1 MLKRSPSLPAHGAT
15 NRSPVARLRR
25 ALRLLAGSAIFAVVL
40 ALELGAVYQAG
51 LTPPLPVQGAVGCRI
66 WINLA
71 DLDATNY
78 NFATGEMT
86 SAPGGYATTLAADGY
101 TNGLTVEVD
110 SSRALGYDCTNSGV
124 AGTYSIYTTT
134 SRYHPGVAGL
144 NSNNTANTTQGRYWG
159 RVDYIGTLANYQ
171 ANGFDHPDEV
181 GTPNALFEDGAW
193 ELNGP
198 NVPTTIGTATSASSA
213 FAPTSSAS
221 AIVVYADQSVC
232 ASANST
238 FSTTYEW
245 VRRITTTG
253 VTGANGVISQTTTS
267 ANSAYTNNRGTSA
280 TAGVAG
286 RGVCVNLV
294 APHQTDTIVYDNTAP
309 TATFTLPSV
318 TNSLT
323 VTPVSSTASDAH
335 AGLWLRAVTLDGTFN
350 AAGEEWSGSAV
361 SPATAFDSIT
371 LAGADGSKTVTVR
384 YMDKSGNIVTASD
397 TILLDTTEP
406 TVSSFT
412 TAVSSPTN
420 ATSIAYTLTFSESVS
435 GIAAGDFSNAGTATG
450 CTFTPSAASGSS
462 ITVTV
467 TTCSTT
473 GTLAPRLTT
482 AGVSDAAGNTG
493 PAAAA
498 SGATLTLDRIDPTVG
513 SFTTAVASPTNA
525 TSIPYTLTFSESVS
539 GIAAGDF
546 ANAGTATGCTFTPS
560 AASGS
565 SITVTVTTCSTTGT
579 LQPRLL
585 ADGVT
590 DTAGN
595 AGPAAVS
602 NATPTLTLDRV
613 APSVDAFTSANA
625 TPTNALS
632 ATYTLSFSESVTGLA
647 SNDLTNGGTAANCAF
662 SVSGTGASYTV
673 TVNGCSE
680 SGTLRPRL
688 ASDGVSDLVGNAGP
702 SASADASTTIT
713 IDRVAPTVSWTTPV
727 TGSTYASSTSITVVW
742 TASDAVAGVAS
753 LSLTRERVA
762 ITNAGLCAG
771 GSWAADGASVDVTG
785 ESSRGVTG
793 LLSGYCYR
801 WVLDVIDAADN
812 STSSTSGERLIDTS
826 APSLVLGAT
835 GGGVYDSGATVYFR
849 AGTTGALSLNV
860 ATEDAQ
866 SGVGSVTFGS
876 LSSASGWSPTPALP
890 NSDLLAPYAQDI
902 TWDATAGSATM
913 TVVSANLAGGET
925 SVTKSFVADGAAP
938 VVTFSSPAA
947 FVAQY
952 ATTISLAWSE
962 SDAAG
967 VASRSVVRQVA
978 TPSAT
983 FDCAGVSW
991 STDGAPT
998 SSSSPRVDT
1007 NLATGCYRFAITLVD
1022 NVGNSG
1028 TAYSAAIL
1036 VDTTPPPTPTLNETG
1051 SGSYLSGSTLF
1062 FRAGSLGTLT
1072 LTASTSDPTSGI
1084 ASITFSGTAP
1094 SGWTMTPSLPTADT
1108 TAPYS
1113 IEMDWTAAAAAGWT
1127 IEATA
1132 QNGAGALSSTASLS
1146 LVADADDPSATISS
1160 PAGATIAASSAL
1172 TLAWAESDGTGA
1184 GVASRS
1190 IQRERAAI
1198 PAAGSC
1204 TGASFSPDGAPTTAA
1219 SSRTDTGLA
1228 SGFCYRFAITLVDRV
1243 GNSATIYSGTVLIDT
1258 SAPTAPSLI
1267 ASGSGVYQS
1276 AANGT
1281 VWFRPSAAATLTL
1294 VATAVDAE
1302 SGVDSIVFGALSV
1315 GTGWSPAGEVVDS
1328 SSPYGVVY
1336 TFSGSAL
1343 STGLSVTARNGA
1355 STSGAA
1361 TEINFSADAGAPVG
1375 GFSAPAT
1382 VGALSDDGTFVV
1394 AWNESDAG
1402 SGVASRTV
1410 IRQRVAT
1417 VGGSCPASGWVT
1429 DGTPTTAASPRSD
1442 SGLASGFCVRWVL
1455 TLVDRVG
1462 NEATT
1467 TSAAVLVDSSA
1478 PDAPVVTAA
1487 GAKVYQSGDLI
1498 WFGSGSGTIEL
1509 VAEATDAESGIASLT
1524 FGALS
1529 SATGYTPASS
1539 LPYSPTTA
1547 PYGLSIA
1554 FTMSA
1559 GSSGLAVSAT
1569 NGVAVASNLRA
1580 LTFVPDRTDP
1590 VASVIAPTAFGI
1602 QASTSLTVSWSEAD
1616 VAGSGIA
1623 SRSILLQ
1630 RAAISASGS
1639 CTGASWSAHGT
1650 PTTAASPRTDSG
1662 LASGYCYRFAITLVD
1677 NVGNTATVYSGVT
1690 LVDSSASS
1698 APAVTAAGAGVYQAS
1713 ADATVFFR
1721 PAALSSILFT
1731 VTATDDES
1739 GIGAIRFGALST
1751 ATGWTPSSAVD
1762 VAGAPYQRSYAFSG
1776 SAAGSSV
1783 AISALNGA
1791 GTESAATTIS
1801 LTADSAAPL
1810 VAVIAPVTTTVQAG
1824 SSITVSWAED
1834 DDGGAGVASRS
1845 VARYYAAIP
1854 AAGSCAGAIWST
1866 DGGATS
1872 AASPRVDSGLSV
1884 GCYRYGIT
1892 ATDRVGNGST
1902 TVYTA
1907 SVLVDTTAP
1916 DAPALGLSG
1925 TSGTV
1930 YAAANGTTW
1939 FAAAGSGSMT
1949 LTATAADADS
1959 GVASIA
1965 FAALSGATSWSPAN
1979 SETIGTSPAAR
1990 TYSWSAGA
1998 AAATFSVSATNGTGS
2013 SGDAASITLTPDTAA
2028 PSVAWTSPTP
2038 ATTNPSGTATTL
2050 IFSITDS
2057 GSGVASSSLQRQ
2069 RAAVVSGAC
2078 PDAGSFA
2085 NDGPALVSPVS
2096 MITIDTLLINY
2107 CYRWVL
2113 TATDQVGQG
2122 ASAVSGT
2129 ILVTS
2134 TFSLAGIPGE
2144 IEFAVGKPGDLVS
2157 APAFSATAV
2166 AASAYELRIEVGSM
2180 TRASG
2185 IAGDLIPADAFRFL
2199 VDGSLHTPSG
2209 GIISLTSG
2217 AGTGGGGTVYAITP
2231 RLLLP
2236 FVSVGTYSGQIT
2248 FVLDGLG
2255 E

>member
-1 MLKRSPSLPAHGAT
+1 MLKRSPSLPTHGAT
-15 NRSPVARLRR
+15 NQSPVARLRR
-25 ALRLLAGSAIFAVVL
+25 ALRLLVGSTIFAVVL
-40 ALELGAVYQAG
+40 AVELGAIYQAG
-51 LTPPLPVQGAVGCRI
+51 LTPPLPVQGAAGCRI

-78 NFATGEMT
+78 DFATGKMT

-110 SSRALGYDCTNSGV
+110 SSRALGYDCTNSGL
-124 AGTYSIYTTT
+124 ATSYSVYTTT
-134 SRYHPGVAGL
+134 SRYHGGVAGL
-144 NSNNTANTTQGRYWG
+144 NSNNTANTTEGRYWG
-159 RVDYIGTLANYQ
+159 RVDYINTLANYQ
-171 ANGFDHPDEV
+171 ADGLDHPDEV
-181 GTPNALFEDGAW
+181 GNPNSVFEDSAW

-221 AIVVYADQSVC
+221 SITVWADQSIC

-238 FSTTYEW
+238 FSTSYEW
-245 VRRITTTG
+245 VRRITTPG
-253 VTGANGVISQTTTS
+253 VIGANGVISQTTTS
-267 ANSAYTNNRGTSA
+267 ANSAYTNNNGTSA
-280 TAGVAG
+280 AASVTG
-286 RGVCVNLV
+286 RGACSVLV
-294 APHQTDTIVYDNTAP
+294 APHQSDTIVYDNTAP
-309 TATFTLPSV
+309 TATLDLPTI

-323 VTPVSSTASDAH
+323 VTPTTSTASDTH
-335 AGLWLRAVTLDGTFN
+335 AGLWLRAVTLDGTFG

-361 SPATAFDSIT
+361 SPAAAFNSIT

-397 TILLDTTEP
+397 TIVLDTTEP

-412 TAVSSPTN
+412 TAVASPTN
-420 ATSIAYTLTFSESVS
+420 DTSIAYTLTFSESVS
-435 GIAAGDFSNAGTATG
+435 GIAAGDFVNAGTATG

-462 ITVTV
+462 ISVTV

-473 GTLAPRLTT
+473 GTLIPRLAT

-493 PAAAA
+493 PAANADG
-498 SGATLTLDRIDPTVG
+498 SSLTLDRVAPTVS
-513 SFTTAVASPTNA
+513 SFTSAVSSPTND
-525 TSIPYTLTFSESVS
+525 TSITYTLTFSESVS
-539 GIAAGDF
+539 GIVAADF

-565 SITVTVTTCSTTGT
+565 SISVTVTTCSTTGT
-579 LQPRLL
+579 LQPRLTTNS
-585 ADGVT
+585 VT
-590 DTAGN
+590 DAVGN
-595 AGPAAVS
+595 TGPAA
-602 NATPTLTLDRV
+602 NADATTTLTLDRV
-613 APSVDAFTSANA
+613 APTVSSFTSADA

-632 ATYTLSFSESVTGLA
+632 ATYTLAFSESVTGLA
-647 SNDLTNGGTAANCAF
+647 SSDLTNGGTAANCAF
-662 SVSGTGASYTV
+662 SVTGTGASYTV
-673 TVNGCSE
+673 TVNGCAD

-688 ASDGVSDLVGNAGP
+688 ATNGVSDLVGNAGP
-702 SASADASTTIT
+702 IASADASTTIT

-727 TGSTYASSTSITVVW
+727 TGSTYTSSTSITVVW

-771 GSWAADGASVDVTG
+771 GSWAADGASIDVTG
-785 ESSRGVTG
+785 ESSRAVTG

-812 STSSTSGERLIDTS
+812 SMSSTSGERLIDTS
-826 APSLVLGAT
+826 APSLVLTAT
-835 GGGVYDSGATVYFR
+835 GSGVYENGSTVYFR
-849 AGTTGALSLNV
+849 AGTTGTLSLGV

-866 SGVGSVTFGS
+866 SGVASVTFGS
-876 LSSASGWSPTPALP
+876 LSSATGWSPTPALP
-890 NSDLLAPYAQDI
+890 NSDLLAPYAQDLG
-902 TWDATAGSATM
+902 WDATAGSASM
-913 TVVSANLAGGET
+913 TIVAANLAGGET

-938 VVTFSSPAA
+938 VVTFSSPSA

-952 ATTISLAWSE
+952 ATTISLVWSE

-1007 NLATGCYRFAITLVD
+1007 SLATGCYRFAITLVD

-1036 VDTTPPPTPTLNETG
+1036 VDTTPPPTPTLSETG
-1051 SGSYLSGSTLF
+1051 SGSYLAGSTLF

-1072 LTASTSDPTSGI
+1072 LSASTSDPTSGI
-1084 ASITFSGTAP
+1084 ASITFSGTPP

-1113 IEMDWTAAAAAGWT
+1113 IQMDWAAAAAGWT
-1127 IEATA
+1127 IEVTA
-1132 QNGAGALSSTASLS
+1132 QNGAGAVSSTASLS
-1146 LVADADDPSATISS
+1146 LVADTDDPSATISS

-1172 TLAWAESDGTGA
+1172 TLAWSESDGTGA

-1204 TGASFSPDGAPTTAA
+1204 TGASFSPDGAPTTAT

-1258 SAPTAPSLI
+1258 SAPTAPSLT

-1294 VATAVDAE
+1294 IATAVDAE

-1315 GTGWSPAGEVVDS
+1315 GTDWSPAGEVVDS
-1328 SSPYGVVY
+1328 SSPYGVDY

-1355 STSGAA
+1355 SESGAA
-1361 TEINFSADAGAPVG
+1361 TEIDFSADAGAPVG

-1382 VGALSDDGTFVV
+1382 VGAISDDGTFVV

-1410 IRQRVAT
+1410 IRQRVAA

-1442 SGLASGFCVRWVL
+1442 SGLLSGFCVRWVL

-1467 TSAAVLVDSSA
+1467 TSQAVLVDSSA

-1487 GAKVYQSGDLI
+1487 GAKVYQSGDLV

-1509 VAEATDAESGIASLT
+1509 VAEATDAESGIASVT

-1559 GSSGLAVSAT
+1559 SSSGLAVSAT
-1569 NGVAVASNLRA
+1569 NGVAVTSNLRA
-1580 LTFVPDRTDP
+1580 LTFTPDRTDP

-1602 QASTSLTVSWSEAD
+1602 QASTSVTVSWSEAD

-1639 CTGASWSAHGT
+1639 CTGSSWSAHGA

-1713 ADATVFFR
+1713 ADAIVFFR
-1721 PAALSSILFT
+1721 PAALSTILFT

-1810 VAVIAPVTTTVQAG
+1810 VAVIAPATTAVQAG
-1824 SSITVSWAED
+1824 SSITMSWTED

-1845 VARYYAAIP
+1845 VIRYHAAIP
-1854 AAGSCAGAIWST
+1854 AAGSCAGAIWSA

-1872 AASPRVDSGLSV
+1872 TASPRVDAGLSV

-1907 SVLVDTTAP
+1907 AVLVDATAP

-1959 GVASIA
+1959 GVASIT

-1979 SETIGTSPAAR
+1979 SETSGTNPAAR
-1990 TYSWSAGA
+1990 TYAWSAGA
-1998 AAATFSVSATNGTGS
+1998 SAATFSVSATNGTGS
-2013 SGDAASITLTPDTAA
+2013 SGDAASITLTPDAAA

-2038 ATTNPSGTATTL
+2038 STTNPSGTATTL
-2050 IFSITDS
+2050 IFSVTDS

-2078 PDAGSFA
+2078 PDVGSFA
-2085 NDGPALVSPVS
+2085 NDGPALVAPVS
-2096 MITIDTLLINY
+2096 MSTIDTLLINY

-2144 IEFAVGKPGDLVS
+2144 IEFALGKPGDLVS
-2157 APAFSATAV
+2157 APSFSATAV

-2180 TRASG
+2180 TRVSG

-2209 GIISLTSG
+2209 GVISLTSG
-2217 AGTGGGGTVYAITP
+2217 AGTGDNGTVYAITP

-2236 FVSVGTYSGQIT
+2236 FVSVGTYSGEIT